1 MSVGPRDHAADADE
15 LWQRQAFADTVFL
28 ASERGMP
35 LAPESDLGLFHLMQM
50 RIRAQSL
57 AGSKLGRWLGW
68 AQCAVV
74 AANVGLTLD
83 DMKAINSRCMAEWSS
98 GAVQRPCRTLP
109 PPPPRSC
116 G

>member
-1 MSVGPRDHAADADE
+1 MSNYMAGEDSGD

-28 ASERGMP
+28 ASKHGMP
-35 LAPESDLGLFHLMQM
+35 LAPESDLGLHHLMKM
-50 RIRAQSL
+50 RIQAQDM

-74 AANVGLTLD
+74 SAGIGLTLE
-83 DMKAINSRCMAEWSS
+83 DMKAINLRCIAESQLLTPH
-98 GAVQRPCRTLP
+98 GH
-109 PPPPRSC
+109 